1 MIVIALL
8 LLYSGTFLCG
18 YSTGLI
24 KATKDMREILEAYDE
39 RQRSL

>member
-8 LLYSGTFLCG
+8 LLSGMFLWG
-18 YSTGLI
+18 YTTAMR
-24 KATKDMREILEAYDE
+24 KATKDMKEILEADDE